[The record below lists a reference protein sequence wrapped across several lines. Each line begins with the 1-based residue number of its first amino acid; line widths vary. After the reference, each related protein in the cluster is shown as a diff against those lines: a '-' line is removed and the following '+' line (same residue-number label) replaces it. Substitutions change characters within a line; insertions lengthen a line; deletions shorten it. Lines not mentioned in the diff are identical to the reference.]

1 MSRVALII
9 VCGMLA
15 LGHLRCSMQVADA
28 TGGSETT
35 NGITACAIRADGTP
49 AAGAIVR
56 LRRSDWVTQLPA
68 LAKSAFY
75 GADALTDSNGRFEI
89 TGIDPGSYRIEVTDG
104 HAAALFACLLDV
116 RDTVNLGVDTLRPF
130 ATLIGAADT
139 TGAANPQIFAQV
151 AGLERLAAV
160 GIDGQYALTDLP
172 QGIFSLHVGSN
183 ATGAATTI
191 IAGVQAV
198 SADTAVV
205 RSPLPAPWTGASI
218 GNETPVGGA
227 MYANGRFTI
236 TGGGP
241 DIWNRADGFHFVY
254 QPRTGDC
261 EISAYVIDFEY
272 GHFSCKAGFNIRESI
287 ESNSVNLGASLE
299 IDRAGTYKVCTHS
312 RKVTADTSDG
322 QISAVGYR
330 APQWLSVHR
339 SGDVFTTAVSSDG
352 VTWASI
358 YVDTVVMARNVYVG
372 LAVTS
377 HDTTRLSTAMFESV
391 KVQ

>member
-1 MSRVALII
+1 
-9 VCGMLA
+9 
-15 LGHLRCSMQVADA
+15 
-28 TGGSETT
+28 
-35 NGITACAIRADGTP
+35 
-49 AAGAIVR
+49 
-56 LRRSDWVTQLPA
+56 
-68 LAKSAFY
+68 
-75 GADALTDSNGRFEI
+75 
-89 TGIDPGSYRIEVTDG
+89 
-104 HAAALFACLLDV
+104 
-116 RDTVNLGVDTLRPF
+116 
-130 ATLIGAADT
+130 
-139 TGAANPQIFAQV
+139 
-151 AGLERLAAV
+151 
-160 GIDGQYALTDLP
+160 
-172 QGIFSLHVGSN
+172 
-183 ATGAATTI
+183 
-191 IAGVQAV
+191 
-198 SADTAVV
+198 
-205 RSPLPAPWTGASI
+205 
-218 GNETPVGGA
+218 